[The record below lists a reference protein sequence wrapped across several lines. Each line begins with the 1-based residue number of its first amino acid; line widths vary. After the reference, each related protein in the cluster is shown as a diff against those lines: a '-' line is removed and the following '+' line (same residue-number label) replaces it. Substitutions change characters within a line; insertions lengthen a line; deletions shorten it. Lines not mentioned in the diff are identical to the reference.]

1 MKKLKSLL
9 VSLVLALAC
18 ISMVTSTDVVEASSI
33 KLNKTSLTI
42 YVGKTSTLKVSGTSK
57 KVTWSTS
64 NKKVATVSSKGTV
77 SAKSSGTATIT
88 AKVNNKNLRCKVT
101 VKKPTINK
109 TSTSL
114 SVGQTTTLKLTG
126 ATLKSAK
133 SSNTS
138 IATVNSSGKITAK
151 KAGTCTIT
159 LTDTQKRTYKC
170 TVTVKSSSSSK
181 KAALKA
187 YYNFLKSYNY
197 NTEYP
202 ATGFNLAY
210 INNDSIPELV
220 VFYGDYH
227 AAGAKVYAYVN
238 GKVKYVD
245 EFGEWGGFEYQ
256 EKKGVIRSSWFG
268 FGNSHTTYYK
278 WNGSK
283 LSTIMSSSATQ
294 EMSSNGNIVCKYY
307 INNKKVT
314 LSKYNSSI
322 APYEKGLKS
331 VSAYDSYAFTDYVM
345 QDILLK

>member
-42 YVGKTSTLKVSGTSK
+42 YTGKTSTLKVSGTSK

-170 TVTVKSSSSSK
+170 TVTVKSSSKS
-181 KAALKA
+181 AALKA
-187 YYNFLKSYNY
+187 YYNFLKSYKFDLDSSSR
-197 NTEYP
+197 
-202 ATGFNLAY
+202 GFDLAY
-210 INNDSIPELV
+210 INNDSIPELI
-220 VFYGDYH
+220 VFDGDYH
-227 AAGAKVYAYVN
+227 AAGGKVYAYVN
-238 GKVKYVD
+238 GKVKYVG

-278 WNGSK
+278 WSGSK

-314 LSKYNSSI
+314 SSKYNSSI

>member
-1 MKKLKSLL
+1 MKKFKSLL
-9 VSLVLALAC
+9 FGLVLALVC
-18 ISMVTSTDVVEASSI
+18 VSMVTSTDVVQASSI

-42 YVGKTSTLKVSGTSK
+42 YTGKTSTLKVSGTSK

-114 SVGQTTTLKLTG
+114 NVGETTTLKLTG

-170 TVTVKSSSSSK
+170 TVTVKSSSKS
-181 KAALKA
+181 AALKA
-187 YYNFLKSYNY
+187 YYNFLKSYKF
-197 NTEYP
+197 ELDSSSR
-202 ATGFNLAY
+202 GFNLAY

-220 VFYGDYH
+220 VFDGDYH
-227 AAGAKVYAYVN
+227 AAGAKVYAYVS
-238 GKVKYVD
+238 GKVKYVGK
-245 EFGEWGGFEYQ
+245 FGEWGGFQYK
-256 EKKGVIRSSWFG
+256 EKKGVICDSWSG
-268 FGNSHTTYYK
+268 RGSYSTYYK

-283 LSTIMSSSATQ
+283 LSTIISFNVVPDGDY
-294 EMSSNGNIVCKYY
+294 EYKYY
-307 INNKKVT
+307 INDKKVT
-314 LSKYNSSI
+314 RSKYMSSI
-322 APYEKGLKS
+322 APYEKGLKYVDLSNSYPVKDS
-331 VSAYDSYAFTDYVM
+331 VM
-345 QDILLK
+345 KNKLLK

>member
-42 YVGKTSTLKVSGTSK
+42 YTGKTSTLKVSGTSK

-187 YYNFLKSYNY
+187 YYNFLKSYKFDLDSSSR
-197 NTEYP
+197 
-202 ATGFNLAY
+202 GFDLAY
-210 INNDSIPELV
+210 INNDSIPELI
-220 VFYGDYH
+220 VFDGDYH
-227 AAGAKVYAYVN
+227 AAGGKVYAYVN
-238 GKVKYVD
+238 GKVKYVG
-245 EFGEWGGFEYQ
+245 EFGEWGGFQYQ
-256 EKKGVIRSSWFG
+256 EKKGVICSTWSRA
-268 FGNSHTTYYK
+268 NSYTTYYK
-278 WNGSK
+278 WSGSK
-283 LSTIMSSSATQ
+283 LSTIMSSSAIG
-294 EMSSNGNIVCKYY
+294 EFSSNGDFEYKYY
-307 INNKKVT
+307 INDKEVT

-322 APYEKGLKS
+322 APYVKGLKS
-331 VSAYDSYAFTDYVM
+331 VSLSNSYAVTDSVM
-345 QDILLK
+345 KDKLLK

>member
-18 ISMVTSTDVVEASSI
+18 ISMVTSTGVVEASSI

-42 YVGKTSTLKVSGTSK
+42 YTGKTSTLKVSGTSK

-138 IATVNSSGKITAK
+138 IATANSSGKITAK

-170 TVTVKSSSSSK
+170 TVTVKSSSKS
-181 KAALKA
+181 AALKA
-187 YYNFLKSYNY
+187 YYNFLKSYKFDLDSSSR
-197 NTEYP
+197 
-202 ATGFNLAY
+202 GFNLAY
-210 INNDSIPELV
+210 INNDSIPELI
-220 VFYGDYH
+220 VFDGYYH
-227 AAGAKVYAYVN
+227 GAGAKVYAYVS
-238 GKVKYVD
+238 GKVKYVG
-245 EFGEWGGFEYQ
+245 EFGEWGGFQYQ
-256 EKKGVIRSSWFG
+256 EKKGVIRSSWDG
-268 FGNSHTTYYK
+268 RGSYSTYYK
-278 WNGSK
+278 WSGSK
-283 LSTIMSSSATQ
+283 LSTIISFSAVPD
-294 EMSSNGNIVCKYY
+294 EGFGYKYY
-307 INNKKVT
+307 INDKKVT
-314 LSKYNSSI
+314 RSKYMSSI
-322 APYEKGLKS
+322 APYEKGLKYVDVYNSYPVTDS
-331 VSAYDSYAFTDYVM
+331 VM
-345 QDILLK
+345 KEKLLK

>member
-9 VSLVLALAC
+9 VSLVFALVC
-18 ISMVTSTDVVEASSI
+18 VSMVTSTDVVEASSL

-42 YVGKTSTLKVSGTSK
+42 YVGKNSTLKVSGTSK

-101 VKKPTINK
+101 VKK
-109 TSTSL
+109 
-114 SVGQTTTLKLTG
+114 
-126 ATLKSAK
+126 ATK
-133 SSNTS
+133 N
-138 IATVNSSGKITAK
+138 
-151 KAGTCTIT
+151 
-159 LTDTQKRTYKC
+159 
-170 TVTVKSSSSSK
+170 K

-187 YYNFLKSYNY
+187 YYNFWKSYTFTTGY
-197 NTEYP
+197 STR
-202 ATGFNLAY
+202 GFNLAY

-220 VFYGDYH
+220 VFDGDYH
-227 AAGAKVYAYVN
+227 VSGGKVYAYVN
-238 GKVKYVD
+238 GKVKYLG

-256 EKKGVIRSSWFG
+256 EKKGVICSTWSRS
-268 FGNSHTTYYK
+268 NSYTTYYR

-283 LSTIMSSSATQ
+283 LSTIMSANSIGQ
-294 EMSSNGNIVCKYY
+294 FNSNGDYVCQYY

-314 LSKYNSSI
+314 RSKYESST

-331 VSAYDSYAFTDYVM
+331 ISLSNSYAVTDSVM
-345 QDILLK
+345 RNKLLY

>member
-42 YVGKTSTLKVSGTSK
+42 YTGKTSTLKVSGTSK

-170 TVTVKSSSSSK
+170 TVTVKSSSKS
-181 KAALKA
+181 AALKA
-187 YYNFLKSYNY
+187 YYNFLKSYKFDLDSSSR
-197 NTEYP
+197 
-202 ATGFNLAY
+202 GFDLAY
-210 INNDSIPELV
+210 INNDSIPELI
-220 VFYGDYH
+220 VFDGDYH
-227 AAGAKVYAYVN
+227 AAGGKVYAYVN
-238 GKVKYVD
+238 GKVKYVG

-256 EKKGVIRSSWFG
+256 EKKGVICSTWSRA
-268 FGNSHTTYYK
+268 NSYTTYYK
-278 WNGSK
+278 WSGSK
-283 LSTIMSSSATQ
+283 LSTIMSSSAIEEFTSY
-294 EMSSNGNIVCKYY
+294 EDIKYKYY
-307 INNKKVT
+307 INDKKVT
-314 LSKYNSSI
+314 LSKYKSSI

-331 VSAYDSYAFTDYVM
+331 VSVYDSYAVTDSVM
-345 QDILLK
+345 KDKLLK

>member
-42 YVGKTSTLKVSGTSK
+42 YAGKNSTLKVSGTSK

-101 VKKPTINK
+101 VKK
-109 TSTSL
+109 
-114 SVGQTTTLKLTG
+114 
-126 ATLKSAK
+126 ATNSKS
-133 SSNTS
+133 
-138 IATVNSSGKITAK
+138 
-151 KAGTCTIT
+151 
-159 LTDTQKRTYKC
+159 
-170 TVTVKSSSSSK
+170 
-181 KAALKA
+181 AALKA
-187 YYNFLKSYNY
+187 YYNFLKSYKFTTDY
-197 NTEYP
+197 STR
-202 ATGFNLAY
+202 GFNLAY

-220 VFYGDYH
+220 VFDGDYH
-227 AAGAKVYAYVN
+227 AAGGKVYAYVG
-238 GKVKYVD
+238 GKVKYLGA
-245 EFGEWGGFEYQ
+245 FGEWGGFKYQ
-256 EKKGVIRSSWFG
+256 EKKGIIRSFYFSRG
-268 FGNSHTTYYK
+268 CSETNYYK

-283 LSTIMSSSATQ
+283 LSKIMSAS
-294 EMSSNGNIVCKYY
+294 EIEEFNPNGYFGCKYY

-314 LSKYNSSI
+314 RSKYESST

-331 VSAYDSYAFTDYVM
+331 ISLSNSYAVTDSVM
-345 QDILLK
+345 RNKLLY

>member
-18 ISMVTSTDVVEASSI
+18 ISMVTSTGVVEASSI

-42 YVGKTSTLKVSGTSK
+42 YTGKTSTLKVSGTSK

-133 SSNTS
+133 TSNTS
-138 IATVNSSGKITAK
+138 IATVNSSGKVTAK

-170 TVTVKSSSSSK
+170 TVTVKSSSKS
-181 KAALKA
+181 AALKA
-187 YYNFLKSYNY
+187 YYNFLKSYKFDLDSSSR
-197 NTEYP
+197 
-202 ATGFNLAY
+202 GFDLAY
-210 INNDSIPELV
+210 INNDSIPELI
-220 VFYGDYH
+220 VFDGDYH
-227 AAGAKVYAYVN
+227 AAGGKVYAYVN
-238 GKVKYVD
+238 GKVKYVG
-245 EFGEWGGFEYQ
+245 EFGEWGGFQYQ
-256 EKKGVIRSSWFG
+256 EKKGVICSTWSRA
-268 FGNSHTTYYK
+268 NSYTTYYK
-278 WNGSK
+278 WSGSK
-283 LSTIMSSSATQ
+283 LSTIMSSSAIV
-294 EMSSNGNIVCKYY
+294 EFSSNGDFEYKYY
-307 INNKKVT
+307 INDKKVT
-314 LSKYNSSI
+314 RSKYESSI

-331 VSAYDSYAFTDYVM
+331 VSLLNSYAVTDSVM
-345 QDILLK
+345 KEKLLK

>member
-42 YVGKTSTLKVSGTSK
+42 YTGKTSTLKVSGTSK

-138 IATVNSSGKITAK
+138 IATINSSGKITAK

-170 TVTVKSSSSSK
+170 TVTVKSSSK
-181 KAALKA
+181 NTALKA
-187 YYNFLKSYNY
+187 YYNFLKSYKFTCDY
-197 NTEYP
+197 S
-202 ATGFNLAY
+202 ARGFNLAY
-210 INNDSIPELV
+210 INNDSIPELI
-220 VFYGDYH
+220 VFDGDYH
-227 AAGAKVYAYVN
+227 AAGGKVYAYVN
-238 GKVKYVD
+238 GKVKYVG

-256 EKKGVIRSSWFG
+256 EKKGVICSTWSRA
-268 FGNSHTTYYK
+268 NSYTTYYK
-278 WNGSK
+278 WSGSK
-283 LSTIMSSSATQ
+283 LSTIISFSAVPD
-294 EMSSNGNIVCKYY
+294 EGFGYKYY
-307 INNKKVT
+307 INGKKVT
-314 LSKYNSSI
+314 SSKYNSSI

-331 VSAYDSYAFTDYVM
+331 VSLSNSYAVTDSVM
-345 QDILLK
+345 KDKLLK

>member
-18 ISMVTSTDVVEASSI
+18 ISMVTSIDVVEASSI

-42 YVGKTSTLKVSGTSK
+42 YTGKTSTLKVSGTSK

-170 TVTVKSSSSSK
+170 KVTVKSSSK

-187 YYNFLKSYNY
+187 YYNFLKSYKFDLDSSSR
-197 NTEYP
+197 
-202 ATGFNLAY
+202 GFNLAY
-210 INNDSIPELV
+210 INNDSIPELI
-220 VFYGDYH
+220 VFDGDYH
-227 AAGAKVYAYVN
+227 AAGGKVYAYVN
-238 GKVKYVD
+238 GKVKYVG

-256 EKKGVIRSSWFG
+256 EKKGVICSTWSRA
-268 FGNSHTTYYK
+268 NSYTTYYK
-278 WNGSK
+278 WSGSK

-314 LSKYNSSI
+314 SSKYNSSI

>member
-9 VSLVLALAC
+9 VSLVLVLAC

-42 YVGKTSTLKVSGTSK
+42 YVGKNSTLKVSGTSK

-133 SSNTS
+133 TSNTS
-138 IATVNSSGKITAK
+138 IATVNSSGKVTAK

-187 YYNFLKSYNY
+187 YYNFLKSYKFDLDSSSR
-197 NTEYP
+197 
-202 ATGFNLAY
+202 GFDLAY
-210 INNDSIPELV
+210 INNDSIPELI
-220 VFYGDYH
+220 VFDGDYH
-227 AAGAKVYAYVN
+227 AAGGKVYAYVN
-238 GKVKYVD
+238 GKVKYVG

-268 FGNSHTTYYK
+268 HGNSHKTYYK

-283 LSTIMSSSATQ
+283 LSTIMSSSAI
-294 EMSSNGNIVCKYY
+294 EEFSSNGDFGYKYY
-307 INNKKVT
+307 INGKKVT
-314 LSKYNSSI
+314 SSKYNSSI

-331 VSAYDSYAFTDYVM
+331 VSVYNSYAVTDSVM
-345 QDILLK
+345 KDKLLK